1 MLVAMTDFNDP
12 NRQLIE
18 EFRVHKGELSGRFEG
33 SPILLLTT
41 AGARSG
47 IHHTTPMMY
56 RRDGERLLVFASN
69 AGARKVPDWFHNLV
83 AHPDVTVEIGPDTYE
98 ATAVVTE
105 GDERERLFAETL
117 IDYPF
122 FAEHQHAAGRQI
134 PVVALERI

>member
-1 MLVAMTDFNDP
+1 MTDFNDF

-18 EFRVHKGELSGRFEG
+18 EFRANKGALTGRFER

-69 AGARKVPDWFHNLV
+69 AGARKAPDWYHNLV
-83 AHPDVTVEIGPDTYE
+83 AHPDVTVEVGSDAYE
-98 ATAVVTE
+98 ASAVVTTGE
-105 GDERERLFAETL
+105 ERERLFAETL
-117 IDYPF
+117 VNYPF
-122 FAEHQHAAGRQI
+122 FADQEQKAGREI
-134 PVVALERI
+134 PVVALERLNA